1 MIDTIKHL
9 LGLCGEPHGLAHML
23 YAFGGLLGT
32 LGYVTTKRVI
42 WWIEDTIGR

>member
-9 LGLCGEPHGLAHML
+9 LGLCGEPHGLVHML